1 MILHIAT
8 KEIYHNLTTLRFAL
22 MVILLPVLFMMNAL
36 IYSFGGSGYM
46 MQIND
51 YNRRVTENRNHI
63 IEYADQSLAELALI
77 GPGEM
82 PKRPSRLTFCA
93 GGVNEVVSHSV
104 KMKSDGTISRGS
116 GVKDEDYKWR
126 IPLKLEYKVESAG
139 STPTRRVKI
148 NWVFIGILMSF
159 FAILFTF
166 DAIAEER
173 ARGTLSLMMSNTVSR
188 GQVLLG
194 KYLGAFVTLMVPLII
209 SILMNLLIILL
220 SRNIPFGPNEWL
232 RILGM
237 VGLFALLVSIFIFLG
252 LFFSS
257 RVSNAITSLVWLLLT
272 WVFLAFVFP
281 SLLGTFVGNLNPIPS
296 VDEISMRRRAQ
307 LDQID
312 DEWKGDTDDAWKKDV
327 TDDAWREG
335 VNKLKKA
342 PSIEYPSRTRTWAEY
357 FTAIGDTE
365 KQIADQHIDQQL
377 RQVQL
382 ARDLTQ
388 ISPIATFQYA
398 MEGLANTSIV
408 GYMDFV
414 KQARRYRET
423 FIDFVKTED
432 QGDPESLHIYPVR
445 EGLSQKPVDPDAVPV
460 FEERISYRGVLTQVG
475 LLVLFNLLFFILAQV
490 SFLMSEIK

>member
-1 MILHIAT
+1 MIWQIML
-8 KEIYHNLTTLRFAL
+8 KEIHHNLMTLRFAL
-22 MVILLPVLFMMNAL
+22 MVILLPILFIINAL
-36 IYSFGGSGYM
+36 IYSLGSDGYTPQM
-46 MQIND
+46 NN
-51 YNRRVTENRNHI
+51 YNRRGTENRDHI
-63 IEYADQSLAELALI
+63 IKHADQSLAELALV

-82 PKRPSRLTFCA
+82 PKRPSPLMFSA
-93 GGVNEVVSHSV
+93 GGVDEVVSRSI
-104 KMKSDGTISRGS
+104 KMKSEGTISRS
-116 GVKDEDYKWR
+116 GGGKDEDYKWR
-126 IPLKLEYKVESAG
+126 PPLKLEYKVESAG
-139 STPTRRVKI
+139 STPTRRIKI
-148 NWVFIGILMSF
+148 NWVFIGVLMSF

-173 ARGTLSLMMSNTVSR
+173 ARGTLSLMMSNTISR

-194 KYLGAFVTLMVPLII
+194 KYLGAFVTLMVPLIV
-209 SILMNLLIILL
+209 SVLMNLLIIQVLGD
-220 SRNIPFGPNEWL
+220 IPFASSEWL
-232 RILGM
+232 RVLGM
-237 VGLFALLVSIFIFLG
+237 VGLFALLISTFIFLG

-296 VDEISMRRRAQ
+296 VDEVSMRRRAQ

-312 DEWKGDTDDAWKKDV
+312 DEWRGG
-327 TDDAWREG
+327 E
-335 VNKLKKA
+335 NKLKKA
-342 PSIEYPSRTRTWAEY
+342 PSIEYSARTRTWAEY

-365 KQIADQHIDQQL
+365 KQIADEHIDQQL

-414 KQARRYRET
+414 KQARRYRQT

-432 QGDPESLHIYPVR
+432 QGDPESLHIYPVK

-460 FEERISYRGVLTQVG
+460 FKERISYRSVLSQVG
-475 LLVLFNLLFFILAQV
+475 LLVLFNLLFFIMAQV
-490 SFLMSEIK
+490 SFLMSEIN

>member
-1 MILHIAT
+1 
-8 KEIYHNLTTLRFAL
+8 
-22 MVILLPVLFMMNAL
+22 
-36 IYSFGGSGYM
+36 
-46 MQIND
+46 
-51 YNRRVTENRNHI
+51 
-63 IEYADQSLAELALI
+63 
-77 GPGEM
+77 
-82 PKRPSRLTFCA
+82 
-93 GGVNEVVSHSV
+93 
-104 KMKSDGTISRGS
+104 
-116 GVKDEDYKWR
+116 
-126 IPLKLEYKVESAG
+126 
-139 STPTRRVKI
+139 
-148 NWVFIGILMSF
+148 
-159 FAILFTF
+159 
-166 DAIAEER
+166 
-173 ARGTLSLMMSNTVSR
+173 
-188 GQVLLG
+188 
-194 KYLGAFVTLMVPLII
+194 MVPLII

-220 SRNIPFGPNEWL
+220 SRNIPFGSGEWL

-237 VGLFALLVSIFIFLG
+237 VGLFALLISTFILLG

-312 DEWKGDTDDAWKKDV
+312 DEWK
-327 TDDAWREG
+327 EG
-335 VNKLKKA
+335 ENRLKKA
-342 PSIEYPSRTRTWAEY
+342 PSIEYPSRTRTWAAY

-365 KQIADQHIDQQL
+365 KQIADQHINQQL
-377 RQVQL
+377 GQVQL

-414 KQARRYRET
+414 RQARRYGQT

-460 FEERISYRGVLTQVG
+460 FCGAALLPQCFNPSRGC
-475 LLVLFNLLFFILAQV
+475 
-490 SFLMSEIK
+490 

>member
-1 MILHIAT
+1 MVFHIAT

-22 MVILLPVLFMMNAL
+22 MVILLPVLFIVNAL
-36 IYSFGGSGYM
+36 IYSFGGGGYTP
-46 MQIND
+46 QISE
-51 YNRRVTENRNHI
+51 YNRRVTENRKHI
-63 IEYADQSLAELALI
+63 TEYADQSLAELALV

-82 PKRPSRLTFCA
+82 PKRPSRLMFCA
-93 GGVNEVVSHSV
+93 GGVDEVVSRSIQ
-104 KMKSDGTISRGS
+104 MKNTGTISRS
-116 GVKDEDYKWR
+116 GGAPDEAYKWR
-126 IPLKLEYKVESAG
+126 SPLKLEYKVESAG

-148 NWVFIGILMSF
+148 NWVFIGVLMSF

-209 SILMNLLIILL
+209 SILMNLLIIVL
-220 SRNIPFGPNEWL
+220 SRKIPFASSEWL

-237 VGLFALLVSIFIFLG
+237 VGLFALLVSTFIFLG

-296 VDEISMRRRAQ
+296 VDEISMRKRAQ

-312 DEWKGDTDDAWKKDV
+312 DEWKDK
-327 TDDAWREG
+327 RI
-335 VNKLKKA
+335 KA
-342 PSIEYPSRTRTWAEY
+342 PAIEYPSRTRTWAEY
-357 FTAIGDTE
+357 FTAISDTE
-365 KQIADQHIDQQL
+365 KQIADGHIDQQL
-377 RQVQL
+377 KQVQL

-414 KQARRYRET
+414 KQARRYRQT
-423 FIDFVKTED
+423 FIDFIKTED

-445 EGLSQKPVDPDAVPV
+445 EGLSQKPIDPDAVPV
-460 FEERISYRGVLTQVG
+460 FEEQISYRSVLTQVG
-475 LLVLFNLLFFILAQV
+475 FLVLFNLLFFIMAQV
-490 SFLMSEIK
+490 SFLASEIK